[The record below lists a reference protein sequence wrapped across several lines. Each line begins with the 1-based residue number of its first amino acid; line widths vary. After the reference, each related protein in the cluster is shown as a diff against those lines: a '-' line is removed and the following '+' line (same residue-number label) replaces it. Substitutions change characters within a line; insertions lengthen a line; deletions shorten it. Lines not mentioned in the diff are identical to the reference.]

1 MATRILIVRALQE
14 MPPSSLEDN
23 STRIDYNTPGSDG
36 APEMIHPHLSEKVR
50 DGGSTNSDY
59 PCLAGN
65 TIANRR

>member
-36 APEMIHPHLSEKVR
+36 APEMIHSHLSEEVK
-50 DGGSTNSDY
+50 DCGNTNSDR
-59 PCLAGN
+59 PCLSGN
-65 TIANRR
+65 ATFVT